1 MVGSTKNRDLT
12 GPNGYHNW
20 RFTSGQLALG
30 KLDNLPVRIDT
41 IYNVLRFQ
49 TFDAV
54 DDLSFIVL
62 ATECVEHV
70 AEHTAR
76 VILPCFVQRRAG

>member
-1 MVGSTKNRDLT
+1 MVGSTKIRDLT

-20 RFTSGQLALG
+20 RFTGRKLSLG
-30 KLDNLPVRIDT
+30 KQNNLPVRIDT

-49 TFDAV
+49 TFNAV

-76 VILPCFVQRRAG
+76 VILSCFVQRWAS